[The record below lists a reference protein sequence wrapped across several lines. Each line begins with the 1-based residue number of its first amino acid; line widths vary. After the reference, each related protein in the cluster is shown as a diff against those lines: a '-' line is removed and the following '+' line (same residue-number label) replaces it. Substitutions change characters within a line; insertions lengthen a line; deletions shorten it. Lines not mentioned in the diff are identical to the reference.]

1 MAGGHSGGLHAS
13 GCLMTEFGVDLKMLV
28 SEVMGGGLFELCCTG
43 RERIDKANEM
53 VPPALQANKLAG
65 YFNFFK
71 KKPSCSTSLSLK
83 WRCFPSLGI
92 IVQRKRIAGLSDI
105 EEVHEC
111 LRQASDDTNGLIC
124 KLSAS

>member
-1 MAGGHSGGLHAS
+1 MVGGHSGELHAS

-71 KKPSCSTSLSLK
+71 KKPSCSTSLIEIAL
-83 WRCFPSLGI
+83 FPVFG
-92 IVQRKRIAGLSDI
+92 RHYATKKDR
-105 EEVHEC
+105 
-111 LRQASDDTNGLIC
+111 RPF
-124 KLSAS
+124 